1 MSLRAGLIALGG
13 LLAAVA
19 PAAADD
25 AERAAMRAVRLTTEA
40 AVVQSCTRLGSAR
53 DDSVKDLRRK
63 IVRSG
68 GNAAFIGFGMDE
80 LSMIYAEV
88 YRCPTA
94 AGLAPAVPPPPTG
107 SPPPPPPSR

>member
-1 MSLRAGLIALGG
+1 MGARTRLTVAAL
-13 LLAAVA
+13 LLGASPGAAN
-19 PAAADD
+19 D
-25 AERAAMRAVRLTTEA
+25 AEVLAIRAVRLTTEA
-40 AVVQSCTRLGSAR
+40 AVLQSCTRLGSAR

-68 GNAAFIGFGMDE
+68 GNAAFIAFGIDE

-88 YRCPTA
+88 YRCPTT
-94 AGLAPAVPPPPTG
+94 AGPPPGVPPPPAG

>member
-1 MSLRAGLIALGG
+1 MSLRAVLLALGG

-19 PAAADD
+19 PAAGND

-53 DDSVKDLRRK
+53 DDSAKDLRRK

-68 GNAAFIGFGMDE
+68 GNAALIVFGLDE
-80 LSMIYAEV
+80 LSMMYADV
-88 YRCPTA
+88 YRCPATVEVPP
-94 AGLAPAVPPPPTG
+94 GVPPPPAGT
-107 SPPPPPPSR
+107 PPPPPPSR